1 MGDALDRHVVSIE
14 GIVEHLGPK
23 AEVALFIEAS
33 TERYTFAREE
43 FDRLKIGEGDGFWF
57 DIFYRDGKTIGR
69 IRAPEPTVFA
79 GPNTFDSPDE
89 LSARAGRGP

>member
-1 MGDALDRHVVSIE
+1 MSEGDERHVVSVK
-14 GIVEHLGPK
+14 GLVEHLGPK

-33 TERYTFAREE
+33 TERYTFARAE

-69 IRAPEPTVFA
+69 VRTPDPTPVDW
-79 GPNTFDSPDE
+79 PNIFDSPDE